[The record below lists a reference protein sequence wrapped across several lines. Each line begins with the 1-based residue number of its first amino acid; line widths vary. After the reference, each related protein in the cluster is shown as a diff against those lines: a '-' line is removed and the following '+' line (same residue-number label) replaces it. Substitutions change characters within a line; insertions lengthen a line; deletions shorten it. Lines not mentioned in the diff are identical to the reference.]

1 MATGAV
7 SDSEELNFI
16 RKVID
21 EGGVTRAQILVILIA
36 LILNMLDGFDVTA
49 MAFTVHGIGQ
59 ELEIAT
65 GQLGI
70 VFSVAL
76 AGMMVGAMFLAPV
89 ADILGRRKMII
100 ICVSMIGLS
109 MCATGIATTLWELI
123 FYRAITGLGVGGML
137 ASLAA
142 ISAEYTPAKYRS
154 LAVMVITA
162 GYPFGATL
170 GSFIAA
176 PLIPVYGWESVF
188 FAGGLATL
196 AMLILVY
203 FFIPESLQFL
213 LAKRRENSLPQVNA
227 VLARLKRPPLNT
239 LPEIDIQAK
248 KDKAN
253 VLSLLTPG
261 RRSRTLTLWASF
273 LFCFMSLYFMMSWIP
288 KLLINAGFSESF
300 SVYAAAAFNGGA
312 VIGIITLGW
321 ISARISLS
329 KLIGTYLT
337 TSAAMMI
344 IFAYA
349 DGVTHLFPYLIVI
362 GFLLQG
368 GFVGLYAVAA
378 KIYPTELRSTGV
390 GWAIGLGRMGAV
402 LGPYFGGLFIAQ
414 GISMEVNFI
423 IFAIPLILSGL
434 IAYTLAVR

>member
-1 MATGAV
+1 
-7 SDSEELNFI
+7 
-16 RKVID
+16 
-21 EGGVTRAQILVILIA
+21 
-36 LILNMLDGFDVTA
+36 
-49 MAFTVHGIGQ
+49 
-59 ELEIAT
+59 
-65 GQLGI
+65 
-70 VFSVAL
+70 
-76 AGMMVGAMFLAPV
+76 
-89 ADILGRRKMII
+89 
-100 ICVSMIGLS
+100 
-109 MCATGIATTLWELI
+109 
-123 FYRAITGLGVGGML
+123 
-137 ASLAA
+137 
-142 ISAEYTPAKYRS
+142 
-154 LAVMVITA
+154 
-162 GYPFGATL
+162 
-170 GSFIAA
+170 
-176 PLIPVYGWESVF
+176 
-188 FAGGLATL
+188 
-196 AMLILVY
+196 
-203 FFIPESLQFL
+203 
-213 LAKRRENSLPQVNA
+213 
-227 VLARLKRPPLNT
+227 
-239 LPEIDIQAK
+239 
-248 KDKAN
+248 
-253 VLSLLTPG
+253 
-261 RRSRTLTLWASF
+261 
-273 LFCFMSLYFMMSWIP
+273 MMSWIP

>member
-7 SDSEELNFI
+7 SETEELVFI

-21 EGGVTRAQILVILIA
+21 EGSIATTQILVVLVA
-36 LILNMLDGFDVTA
+36 FTLNMLDGFDVTA

-59 ELEIAT
+59 ELQIAPNH
-65 GQLGI
+65 LGI

-76 AGMMVGAMFLAPV
+76 AGMMIGAMFLAPV
-89 ADILGRRKMII
+89 ADMLGRRKMII
-100 ICVSMIGLS
+100 ACVTMIGLS
-109 MCATGIATTLWELI
+109 MCATGFATSLWELI
-123 FYRAITGLGVGGML
+123 VYRAITGLGVGGML

-154 LAVMVITA
+154 LAVMSITA
-162 GYPFGATL
+162 GYPLGATL

-176 PLIPVYGWESVF
+176 PLIPAYGWQSVF

-196 AMLILVY
+196 SMLILVY
-203 FFIPESLQFL
+203 FFIPESLQFM
-213 LAKRRENSLPQVNA
+213 LAKRNENSLAQINL
-227 VLARLKRPPLNT
+227 VLGRLKRPALTELPL
-239 LPEIDIQAK
+239 IDMQAER
-248 KDKAN
+248 ARPN
-253 VLSLLTPG
+253 VLSLLTQG
-261 RRSRTLTLWASF
+261 RRVRTLTLWASF

-300 SVYAAAAFNGGA
+300 GVYAAAAFNGGA
-312 VIGIITLGW
+312 VIGIVTLGW
-321 ISARISLS
+321 ISARVSLS

-337 TSAAMMI
+337 SSAVVMI

-349 DGVTHLFPYLIVI
+349 SGVNHLFPYLIAI

-390 GWAIGLGRMGAV
+390 GWAIGLGRFGAV

-414 GISMEVNFI
+414 GVSMEVNFI
-423 IFAIPLILSGL
+423 IFAVPLILSGL